1 MRFKVDVLFP
11 GFTGKMA
18 KGRLGWGTL
27 ALVRDGVHNILMD
40 AGGPVVRVF
49 VKEML
54 AEHGL
59 TCEDIDYVIISHG
72 HADHVYNIDFFPQA
86 KIVISKTEWEHM
98 NDFENRDYS
107 TAECAIPWLRAYR
120 KQFVTQDGEEIV
132 PGMTSL
138 LTPGHTPGSL
148 SVLLDQGEGVTWA
161 LVGDAV
167 KNRAELRSEYVLQ
180 TCDAQASHES
190 IVRIK
195 GLATRILP
203 GHDGWLTLNNG
214 EVIPE
219 GGNDVTLIYPEGI
232 TVNGGNH
239 EITLHID

>member
-1 MRFKVDVLFP
+1 MRFTVDVLFP

-18 KGRLGWGTL
+18 KGRLGWGTF
-27 ALVRDGVHNILMD
+27 ALVRDGQHNILMD
-40 AGGPVVRVF
+40 VGGPVIRVF

-59 TCEDIDYVIISHG
+59 TCDDIDYIIISHG
-72 HADHVYNIDFFPQA
+72 HADHSYNLDFFPGA
-86 KIVISKTEWEHM
+86 EIVISKTEWEHM
-98 NDFENRDYS
+98 NDYEKRDYS
-107 TAECAIPWLRAYR
+107 TAECTIPWLRAY
-120 KQFVTQDGEEIV
+120 KKHFVTRDGEEIV
-132 PGMTSL
+132 PGMTTL

-148 SVLLDQGEGVTWA
+148 SVLLDQGDGITWA

-180 TCDAQASHES
+180 TCNAEDSHNS
-190 IVRIK
+190 IVKIK
-195 GLATRILP
+195 RLASRILP
-203 GHDGWLTLNNG
+203 GHDGWLELKDG
-214 EVIPE
+214 EVIAE

-232 TVNGGNH
+232 TVNGGKK